1 MATRH
6 LFFDCRKDPVIQLF
20 LQALNLFWIFFPLS
34 KTFWNMHQE
43 GKEVDRGHGAN
54 NIETVQ
60 ELRMYLQKALNN
72 GIL

>member
-1 MATRH
+1 
-6 LFFDCRKDPVIQLF
+6 
-20 LQALNLFWIFFPLS
+20 
-34 KTFWNMHQE
+34 MHQE